1 MKIEIS
7 QQNLLR
13 HINIAQRAISSRTTM
28 PILEGIRF
36 EAKDGKLNLISTDLE
51 LSIETSVACNVI
63 EEGGIVLNASIIGNI
78 ARKLPTQMVTMTTDQ
93 DKVHID
99 CLDSHFHL
107 QGGNANEYPSLPEV
121 DSERETL
128 IYGNIIKRSARET
141 QFATSQDETK
151 VALTGIL
158 LERTPGEA
166 RFVALDGYRLAVKI
180 VPLGVDTTTLTEEVI
195 VPRRAFEELPKIIS
209 DEAVTKIRTVPGH
222 IVFESEDTK
231 LYSRL
236 IEKKYINYRE
246 IISRDFK
253 TTVKVNRSDF
263 QNALERAS
271 LLAKEER
278 ANLIKLHFDKEYLHI
293 ESNSEIGNVN
303 ELLKIDTKGDDLK
316 IAFNAKYLLDGVKA
330 LDCEEITLELNGPLN
345 PLVMRPVAEEK
356 DYLYLVLPVRVG
368 REG

>member
-1 MKIEIS
+1 MKLHIE
-7 QQNLLR
+7 QQDLLR

-36 EAKDGKLNLISTDLE
+36 EAKDGKLVLTSTDLE
-51 LSIETSVACNVI
+51 LSIETTVPCTVE
-63 EEGGIVLNASIIGNI
+63 EEGGIVLNANIIGNI
-78 ARKLPTQMVTMTTDQ
+78 ARKLPTQTVTMTTEQ

-99 CLDSHFHL
+99 CVDSHFHL
-107 QGGNANEYPSLPEV
+107 QGGNASEYPSLPEV
-121 DSERETL
+121 ETDQATL
-128 IYGNIIKRSARET
+128 IYGNIIKRAGRET
-141 QFATSQDETK
+141 QFATSADETK

-158 LERTPGEA
+158 FERTKGEA
-166 RFVALDGYRLAVKI
+166 RFVALDGYRLAVKS
-180 VPLGVDTTTLTEEVI
+180 VPLGEDSADVNEEVI
-195 VPRRAFEELPKIIS
+195 VPRRAFEELPKIAS
-209 DEAVTKIRTVPGH
+209 DESLMKIRTVPGH
-222 IVFESEDTK
+222 IVFESENTK
-231 LYSRL
+231 MYSRL

-246 IISRDFK
+246 IISKDFK
-253 TTVKVNRSDF
+253 TTVKLNRLDF

-278 ANLIKLHFDKEYLHI
+278 ANLIKLYFEGDVLHI

-303 ELLKIDTKGDDLK
+303 ETLHIATKGDELK

-330 LDCEEITLELNGPLN
+330 LDCEEITLELNGALN

-368 REG
+368 RE